1 MHIPEAFRRRGT
13 RFDLDR
19 GVRLFTEGE
28 PCRDVP
34 WLTRG
39 TVRVFRSSGGGG
51 REGTLYV
58 LAPGDTC
65 VVSALS
71 ALRGLPLP
79 ASAVT
84 EEACAG
90 LFVPAPLFRD
100 ALCEEAFLDRFLDD
114 AAQQFTGLL
123 GLMQEIQFR
132 SIERRVADY
141 LLDRAKTVP
150 GTGTARLPTTQERIA
165 ADLWTAREVI
175 SRSLRA
181 FEARGWVALGRGV
194 ICVLDVSALSRVAED
209 S

>member
-1 MHIPEAFRRRGT
+1 MHVPEAFRRRGT
-13 RFDLDR
+13 RFDLGR
-19 GVRLFTEGE
+19 AVRVFTEGE

-39 TVRVFRSSGGGG
+39 TLRVFRTSGGG
-51 REGTLYV
+51 REGTLY
-58 LAPGDTC
+58 LLGPGEIC
-65 VVSALS
+65 AVGALS

-79 ASAVT
+79 ATAVT
-84 EEACAG
+84 EDECSG
-90 LFVPAPLFRD
+90 LFVPAPVFRE
-100 ALCEEAFLDRFLDD
+100 ALRDGAFLDRFLDD
-114 AAQQFTGLL
+114 TAQRFSGLL

-141 LLDRAKTVP
+141 LLDRARTVP

-165 ADLWTAREVI
+165 ADLWTAREVV

-181 FEARGWVALGRGV
+181 FESRGWVALGRGV
-194 ICVLDVSALSRVAED
+194 ISVLDASALSRAAED